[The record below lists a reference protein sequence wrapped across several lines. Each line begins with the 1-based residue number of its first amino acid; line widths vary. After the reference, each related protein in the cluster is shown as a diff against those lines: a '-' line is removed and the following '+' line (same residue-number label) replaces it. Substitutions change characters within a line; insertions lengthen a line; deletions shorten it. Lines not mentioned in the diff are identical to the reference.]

1 MTCLVSSLLLLCLNC
16 VQLSQGM
23 GMLSLDQQRLVTNFL
38 SLKQSSAPELTLLP
52 SKQEHLPAKQE
63 HEDVEAEVALERAQ
77 YTETGQSWREKELL
91 ANIGRL
97 EDQLE
102 GYRRLGP
109 DLHAHFQMQE
119 STKQTLTE
127 LQQKTIKI
135 EEATATLW
143 WDCKVL
149 MCIVVVFGAALC
161 IYVSSLHARQ
171 NSQQPWPPQRKLF
184 DGKFEAASLSDE
196 LTMDFQPSEVKYF
209 NMAEEHSPRDGSD
222 PLYCDHDGMGDAATP
237 DEWWVQPCGKRSTD
251 RRSTL

>member
-1 MTCLVSSLLLLCLNC
+1 MTCFVSSLLLLCLNC

-23 GMLSLDQQRLVTNFL
+23 GMLSLDQQRLVTTFL
-38 SLKQSSAPELTLLP
+38 SLKQSSAPEITLLP

-91 ANIGRL
+91 TNIGRL

-119 STKQTLTE
+119 STKQTLKE
-127 LQQKTIKI
+127 LQEKTTKI

-143 WDCKVL
+143 WDSKVL
-149 MCIVVVFGAALC
+149 LCIVVVFGSALC
-161 IYVSSLHARQ
+161 IYVSCLHARQ
-171 NSQQPWPPQRKLF
+171 NSQQSWPLQRKLF
-184 DGKFEAASLSDE
+184 DGKFEAASPSDE
-196 LTMDFQPSEVKYF
+196 LATDTPPSEVKYF
-209 NMAEEHSPRDGSD
+209 NMAEELSPRDGCNT
-222 PLYCDHDGMGDAATP
+222 LYFPHDGVGDAATP
-237 DEWWVQPCGKRSTD
+237 DEWWTQPCGQRSTE